1 MRSAAPLEFDRP
13 SGVPDGVATG
23 FSGPEGR
30 AADPGI
36 DPVVADFL
44 RTKKLGVYIP
54 AYNGAKKIAEVFDR
68 IPRAIWD
75 GAAEVYV
82 VDDGS
87 VDRTRDVVLEY
98 KERHGRQNL
107 NVLRREEN
115 RGYGASQKLAYRYAI
130 DKGYDVVAMLHCD
143 AQYAPED
150 MPRLLKRLLQSGAG
164 MIFGSR
170 FTGNP
175 LAGHMP
181 RIRYYGVRF
190 LNVVQN
196 GVLRWNLSE
205 YTSGYRI
212 FTTDA
217 LRRVPFER
225 CSDYYHFDTEI
236 LVQFKLKGIPIAE
249 ETIPTLYAD
258 EDNYVNI
265 YKNGFLILGVM
276 GEYLLHRSG
285 LRPSPKFTV

>member
-1 MRSAAPLEFDRP
+1 MVD
-13 SGVPDGVATG
+13 TT
-23 FSGPEGR
+23 
-30 AADPGI
+30 I

-44 RTKKLGVYIP
+44 RTKKLAIYIP
-54 AYNGAKKIAEVFDR
+54 AYNGARKIREVFER
-68 IPRAIWD
+68 IPSALWQA
-75 GAAEVYV
+75 AAEIYV

-87 VDRTRDVVLEY
+87 VDHTREVVLDY
-98 KERHGRQNL
+98 KEGQGRHNL
-107 NVLRREEN
+107 NVIRREEN

-150 MPRLLKRLLQSGAG
+150 MPRLLKGLVQSGAG

-170 FTGNP
+170 FTGDP

-181 RIRYYGVRF
+181 RIRYFGVLF
-190 LNVVQN
+190 LNNVQN

-212 FTTDA
+212 FRTDA
-217 LRRVPFER
+217 LRQVPFER

-236 LVQFKLKGIPIAE
+236 LVQFKLKGIRVAE
-249 ETIPTLYAD
+249 ETIATCYAD
-258 EDNYVNI
+258 EENYVNI
-265 YKNGFLILGVM
+265 YKNGLLILGVM
-276 GEYLLHRSG
+276 GEYLLHRLA
-285 LRPSPKFTV
+285 LRQSPKFTV